1 MNEEKLKELIADTFD
16 IDEDEIND
24 EMTSDTV
31 GKWDSL
37 NHLRLVTAL
46 EGEFG
51 ISLTMDE
58 VNNMTNYPEIVALV
72 EKHLDIG

>member
-1 MNEEKLKELIADTFD
+1 MNEEKLKEVIGDTFD
-16 IDEDEIND
+16 IDEDDID
-24 EMTSDTV
+24 EGTNNENI

-51 ISLTMDE
+51 VTLTMDE
-58 VNNMTNYPEIVALV
+58 INNMRSYPEIVALIS
-72 EKHLDIG
+72 KHLDA

>member
-1 MNEEKLKELIADTFD
+1 MIADTFD
-16 IDEDEIND
+16 IDEDDISGETTN
-24 EMTSDTV
+24 DTV
-31 GKWDSL
+31 EKWDSL

-58 VNNMTNYPEIVALV
+58 INSMTSYPEIVETV
-72 EKHLDIG
+72 TKHLNS